1 MKRFLG
7 QIQENVLLSRLTSW
21 HVGGRASRYVQPLDL
36 EDLSHYL
43 KYHHDSSAIVW
54 LGLGSNLLIRDGGIP
69 STVIHT
75 LNRLNALEW
84 QSADVYVQAGVPCA
98 KFAKWCMRE
107 GLSGAEFLAGIPG
120 TMGGA
125 LRMNAGAYGG
135 ETWGLVQKVQ
145 LLDRHG
151 DLLWMN
157 PQDFSVGYRSVEGFG
172 ECMFAGALL
181 RLTQSTPEAIEDY
194 TKKMLQK
201 RNASQPIGSFN
212 CGSVFRNVE
221 GDYAGRLIEA
231 SGLKG
236 YSIGGAEISQKHANF
251 IINRGDAT
259 ADDIEQLIELI
270 QKKVLEKT
278 GFALYREC
286 HILGDRMECAQEA
299 VR

>member
-1 MKRFLG
+1 MAVFL
-7 QIQENVLLSRLTSW
+7 L
-21 HVGGRASRYVQPLDL
+21 
-36 EDLSHYL
+36 
-43 KYHHDSSAIVW
+43 
-54 LGLGSNLLIRDGGIP
+54 
-69 STVIHT
+69 
-75 LNRLNALEW
+75 RLNALEW

-181 RLTQSTPEAIEDY
+181 RLTPSTPEVIEDY

-212 CGSVFRNVE
+212 CGSVF
-221 GDYAGRLIEA
+221 
-231 SGLKG
+231 LKG

-259 ADDIEQLIELI
+259 ADDIERLIEFI